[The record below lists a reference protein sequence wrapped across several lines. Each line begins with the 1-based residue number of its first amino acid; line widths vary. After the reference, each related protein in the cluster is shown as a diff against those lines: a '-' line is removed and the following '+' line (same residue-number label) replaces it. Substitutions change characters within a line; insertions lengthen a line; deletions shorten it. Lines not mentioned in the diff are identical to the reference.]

1 LIAVPTV
8 LAWLTTLLLVTRTTT
23 NALGLLTNRFPRTGQ
38 VIVGL
43 SGLVFYGAFQ
53 VIPALLGNLDRS
65 DRDRLAQV
73 LALNP
78 VGQLGRALGA
88 ADESALAAAGHF
100 ALGALWLPVLAAAFE
115 STTQALTASTR
126 GTQSSESRSS
136 SPLAAP
142 SGLHRIVRR
151 ACGPGGAG
159 AIAWRSILTRFRTP
173 RTALETFTGAGVGL
187 AAVLVPTLLRDAA
200 GGGAVLVGGAIQ
212 LAVLFMSGNS
222 FGSDGPALANEL
234 LAGAGPSMLARGK
247 ARSIAI
253 VAAPLVVIGPV
264 LAAAFTE
271 EWEYLPAGVL
281 VGMGGLLA
289 GAGGAIV
296 QSTVVPVAIPDSD
309 NPFAGGET
317 GRGMMAALL
326 LGAVLLALA
335 VVTLPVALAL
345 LWANARGSLVLV
357 TVFGAGTVAIGWAVM
372 HGGVAFSTRRLTR
385 RGPEFVTA
393 ITPSR

>member
-1 LIAVPTV
+1 M
-8 LAWLTTLLLVTRTTT
+8 R
-23 NALGLLTNRFPRTGQ
+23 
-38 VIVGL
+38 
-43 SGLVFYGAFQ
+43 
-53 VIPALLGNLDRS
+53 
-65 DRDRLAQV
+65 
-73 LALNP
+73 
-78 VGQLGRALGA
+78 
-88 ADESALAAAGHF
+88 
-100 ALGALWLPVLAAAFE
+100 
-115 STTQALTASTR
+115 
-126 GTQSSESRSS
+126 
-136 SPLAAP
+136 
-142 SGLHRIVRR
+142 RIVRR
-151 ACGPGGAG
+151 ACGSGGAG

-187 AAVLVPTLLRDAA
+187 AAVLVPTLLRDAP

-222 FGSDGPALANEL
+222 FGSDGPALTNEL

-247 ARSIAI
+247 ARSIAV

-264 LAAAFTE
+264 LAAAITQ

-281 VGMGGLLA
+281 VGGGALLA

-296 QSTVVPVAIPDSD
+296 QSTIVPVAIPDTD

-326 LGAVLLALA
+326 LGAVLLTLA

-345 LWANARGSLVLV
+345 LWANARGSVELV
-357 TVFGAGTVAIGWAVM
+357 TVFGAATVAIGWAVM
-372 HGGVAFSTRRLTR
+372 RGGVAFSAGRLTR
-385 RGPEFVTA
+385 RGPEFITA